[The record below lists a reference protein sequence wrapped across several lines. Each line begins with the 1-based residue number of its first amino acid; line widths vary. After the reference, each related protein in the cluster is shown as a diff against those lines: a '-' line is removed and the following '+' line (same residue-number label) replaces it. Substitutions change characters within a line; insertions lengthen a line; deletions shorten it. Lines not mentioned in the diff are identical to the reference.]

1 MKKWTTVL
9 SSVLAI
15 SLLAACGNDEEAG
28 KAPDSKAAETT
39 APAKD
44 NKDDNNKTAEPAKKG
59 SKLSLNQSAKIEST
73 LGEYEMT
80 VKNVK
85 KVDEVEGVTAG
96 RDLLLELEIEVKNL
110 KDKELLVPILSQNR
124 IITEN
129 SSRGFDPL
137 QVLDGKE
144 DRTIEPNQTT
154 TLKLVFD
161 ADEESQ
167 YEFVHGN
174 GITVDEVH
182 WQLRLK

>member
-15 SLLAACGNDEEAG
+15 SLLAACGNDEDAG

-44 NKDDNNKTAEPAKKG
+44 NKDNSSKTAEPAKKG
-59 SKLSLNQSAKIEST
+59 SKLNLNQSAKIEST

-80 VKNVK
+80 VKSVK
-85 KVDEVEGVTAG
+85 KIDEVEGFKAE
-96 RDLLLELEIEVKNL
+96 RDLLLELEVVVKNL
-110 KDKELLVPILSQNR
+110 KDKELLLPLLSDNR
-124 IITEN
+124 IINEK
-129 SSRGFDPL
+129 SSRGFDTL

-144 DRTIEPNQTT
+144 DRTIEPNQTV
-154 TLKLVFD
+154 TLNLAFD
-161 ADEESQ
+161 VEEASQ

-174 GITVDEVH
+174 GITIDEVA
-182 WQLRLK
+182 WQFKAQ